1 LSSSNKERDLHI
13 DAVEGN
19 VLIRRF
25 KFLFVNIFAAAA
37 DIGIGTMDSSFL
49 LLLLAEKLEIGLEIG
64 TKPILGPKRSR
75 CQINCF
81 IDRI

>member
-1 LSSSNKERDLHI
+1 M
-13 DAVEGN
+13 
-19 VLIRRF
+19 
-25 KFLFVNIFAAAA
+25 FAAAA
-37 DIGIGTMDSSFL
+37 DIGIGMMDSSFL
-49 LLLLAEKLEIGLEIG
+49 LLLLAEKLEIGVEIG